1 MNPEKLCDAIGMIDL
16 TLVLEAEAR
25 PIIKKNAP

>member
-1 MNPEKLCDAIGMIDL
+1 MNPEKLCDAIGMIDPA
-16 TLVLEAEAR
+16 LVSEAEAR